1 MKFFAFKKPNQSA
14 ESFQFKLE
22 DLEPRMMLSTVQI
35 FAAGAEG
42 GEQLQLQIA
51 GNVAETGGIARIN
64 LSSNGTVESEESIQG
79 LENITLPLDVTV
91 GPDGSVFVAE
101 FGTGAVRAFVPT
113 S

>member
-1 MKFFAFKKPNQSA
+1 M
-14 ESFQFKLE
+14 
-22 DLEPRMMLSTVQI
+22 
-35 FAAGAEG
+35 
-42 GEQLQLQIA
+42 QLQIA

-64 LSSNGTVESEESIQG
+64 LSSNGTVASEESIQG